1 MSYALQML
9 ETYPADIPLDK
20 AQLAAAIDALTACSQ
35 ACTACADACLSE
47 SAEMLPH
54 LARCVRDDLDC
65 ADVCDTTAR
74 VLSRHTGYDAALT
87 RAQVQA
93 ALQAAKSCGDSC
105 GEHADVHEHCRIC
118 AQACT
123 EVVQALTA
131 LLDQLQPSGDAPSS
145 PSQAAPQ
152 VS

>member
-1 MSYALQML
+1 MSYARQML
-9 ETYPADIPLDK
+9 DTYPADIAVDK
-20 AQLAAAIDALTACSQ
+20 DQLATAIDALTACSQ

-47 SAEMLPH
+47 SGEAMPH
-54 LARCVRDDLDC
+54 LARCIRDDLDC

-93 ALQAAKSCGDSC
+93 ALQAAKSCADSC
-105 GEHADVHEHCRIC
+105 GEHAEMHEHCRIC

-123 EVVQALTA
+123 EVVEALTA
-131 LLDQLQPSGDAPSS
+131 LLDHLQPSGDAPST
-145 PSQAAPQ
+145 PSQTAPQ